1 MGFAFHKIAHSRN
14 IYILLLRN
22 LLPVL
27 NGDNV
32 LVDVKNL
39 RTRKREDR
47 AYDLWILIS
56 RVYHMI
62 AKLRNVEM
70 NKYGILPVQAYMLF
84 VIQAMGN
91 TITPAELS
99 RFVYQQRNSVSDILN
114 RMVRQGLITKVKKS
128 DGNRRVIVKMTK
140 KGEKV
145 LQMSKQREHL
155 HNIMSVLSEEKR
167 QQLESLL
174 ELLRDSAIEE
184 FSSHRKTVL
193 SPSQLSEY
201 YRKQE

>member
-1 MGFAFHKIAHSRN
+1 
-14 IYILLLRN
+14 
-22 LLPVL
+22 
-27 NGDNV
+27 
-32 LVDVKNL
+32 
-39 RTRKREDR
+39 
-47 AYDLWILIS
+47 
-56 RVYHMI
+56 MI